1 VAWESLVESYLAD
14 VPPESFTLRD
24 LGRRLPDYI
33 AQRTETPERE
43 LCVDMARLEWAYT
56 EIFDAEDSPPLDAAV
71 LSALPEQA
79 WHDARFVLSPALR
92 LLSVRY
98 PVAALRK
105 RLRLAA
111 SNAGDESVQIPE
123 PQVQSLALYRS
134 AERELFYKVLDP
146 VAFAVLVRLGSGE
159 SLVSA
164 CESTVRDD
172 PKREAHIESNVGT
185 WFLEWGQRG
194 FFRAVLTG

>member
-1 VAWESLVESYLAD
+1 
-14 VPPESFTLRD
+14 
-24 LGRRLPDYI
+24 
-33 AQRTETPERE
+33 
-43 LCVDMARLEWAYT
+43 
-56 EIFDAEDSPPLDAAV
+56 
-71 LSALPEQA
+71 
-79 WHDARFVLSPALR
+79 
-92 LLSVRY
+92 LSVRY

-172 PKREAHIESNVGT
+172 PKRETHIESNVGT